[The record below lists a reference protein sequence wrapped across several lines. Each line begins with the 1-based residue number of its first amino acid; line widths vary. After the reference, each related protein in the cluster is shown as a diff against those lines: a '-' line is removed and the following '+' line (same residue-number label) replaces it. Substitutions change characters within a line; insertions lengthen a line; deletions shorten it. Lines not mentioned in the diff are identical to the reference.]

1 MVQFQRMF
9 LKRTGLVRVVL
20 VVLAI
25 AVVLPYARGPVYRF
39 PAPVPFAGA
48 TLLNPYATLGDT
60 WQRANLHAHGRAWS
74 GLTNGRRQSGEEIV
88 RAYRSFGYSVAGV
101 SDYHHIAAYDGV
113 PTLPLYEH
121 GYNIRKRHQLAIGAR
136 AVSWFDFPLG
146 QTRSHQQFVI
156 DRVGASADLVA
167 LAHPSSRDGYTPE
180 DLAQLTRYHLIEVV
194 NGPFRFEEA
203 WDAALSA
210 GRAVWALGNDDTH
223 DLGNF
228 KRIAIAWTM
237 INAASP
243 ALPDVVDAL
252 RSGRAYAVSRSNER
266 ASAVDT
272 WLGRVTQEGDTLT
285 VTCIGEPS
293 TFVFIGQNGAI
304 RKTVYDT
311 LSASYAFARDDT
323 YIRTVIRSP
332 RTAMFLNPVIRTD
345 GGQHHPPAAG
355 INVAGTWLLR
365 ASMAIASIALFAL
378 YRERRRPLV
387 GSRARPVLTEADRE
401 TA

>member
-1 MVQFQRMF
+1 MF
-9 LKRTGLVRVVL
+9 LKRTAPVGVVF
-20 VVLAI
+20 VVLAV

-39 PAPVPFAGA
+39 PPSVPFAGL

-60 WQRANLHAHGRAWS
+60 WQRANLHAHGRVWS
-74 GLTNGRRQSGEEIV
+74 GLTNGRRQSDEEII

-101 SDYHHIAAYDGV
+101 SDYQHIAAFDGV
-113 PTLPLYEH
+113 DTLPIYEH
-121 GYNIRKRHQLAIGAR
+121 GYNIGKRHQLAIGAR
-136 AVSWFDFPLG
+136 DVSWFDFPLG

-156 DRVGASADLVA
+156 DRVGSSADLVA

-180 DLAQLTRYHLIEVV
+180 DLAELTRYHLIEVV
-194 NGPFRFEEA
+194 NGPFRYEEA

-210 GRAVWALGNDDTH
+210 GRTVWALGNDDTH
-223 DLGNF
+223 DLDDL
-228 KRIAIAWTM
+228 KRSAMAWTM

-252 RSGRAYAVSRSNER
+252 RSGRAYAVSRSNEI

-272 WLGRVTQEGDTLT
+272 RLGRVTLDGDTLT
-285 VTCIGEPS
+285 VTCAGEPS
-293 TFVFIGQNGAI
+293 TFIFVGQLGAI
-304 RKTVYDT
+304 RKTVYNT
-311 LSASYAFARDDT
+311 LSASYAFAREDT

-345 GGQHHPPAAG
+345 GDQPHAPVATVN
-355 INVAGTWLLR
+355 IAGTWLFR
-365 ASMAIASIALFAL
+365 ASIAIAGIAL
-378 YRERRRPLV
+378 LVLYWERRRRPL
-387 GSRARPVLTEADRE
+387 GASEARPVLAQADRE